1 MGMNKKFFLMLVLF
15 VGLFISM
22 TSVEAAPLLSNPYI
36 IPTNA
41 NDEVGKAI
49 PMNLVDL
56 KYIGKDIKKDVFLN
70 DELVSNLN
78 FNVRENDTVIIKNMG
93 VYKQEMIDVNIKFTL
108 SASIKVA
115 TNGMLTIN
123 ATNRGDYVEIIRF
136 NVYKHDTK
144 IVYPNL
150 YIGYS
155 DRIVNIWSDY
165 ILWDFF
171 GYDNLYGL
179 YLPKVLGPLLGNVDL
194 TQHDGVLDFSY
205 GKGGKNPEIVYPIFN
220 NTETG
225 FIRGTYFKATGNL
238 ATLNMFNP
246 DLVSP
251 IPIPYNGAIALNNKQ
266 EVTKLA
272 PLDVFYTVTQKLAN
286 YVAPSQ
292 YPNDQTFKIKTNF
305 ELDPSRNAPIEVVV
319 KLENGQ
325 VADKKYYSGGFVK
338 NSYEVTFSSDFLK
351 KYSDTTI
358 KIEYKQ
364 HIDDKNINLTDYYNM
379 EEQLFIFP
387 YSAENEWERQSE
399 SFKQEEPSVGQTKLT
414 FPIDLGAKIL
424 NGEKVIQNKSTDD
437 YDPLDFVSD
446 LTSNL
451 PGDSVSA
458 TFTKK
463 IIFQNIGRL
472 DIYITLKSL
481 LSSAT
486 KDIVLYVNIIEGTL
500 HFTEVPSELTF
511 PTIILTGKM
520 VDYEVSSFNKG
531 RLSVLD
537 DRLTSSPWSLTAT
550 LTDNKGPNNFG
561 DILYFRNREGTVY
574 NITNQTQNV
583 MTNRNLEATKTI
595 IDYEQNKQ
603 TGLFIRVNPLFVKKG
618 AYEGIVTWS
627 LVDAPG

>member
-1 MGMNKKFFLMLVLF
+1 MGMNKKIFLMLVLF

-41 NDEVGKAI
+41 NDEVGKII
-49 PMNLVDL
+49 PANLVDL
-56 KYIGKDIKKDVFLN
+56 NYIGKDIKNDVFLN

-93 VYKQEMIDVNIKFTL
+93 VYRQEMIDVNIKL
-108 SASIKVA
+108 ALPANIKVA
-115 TNGMLTIN
+115 TNGMLTIT
-123 ATNRGDYVEIIRF
+123 ATNNGDYVEIIRI

-144 IVYPNL
+144 TVYPNL
-150 YIGYS
+150 YVGYS
-155 DRIVNIWSDY
+155 DGIINGWSDY
-165 ILWDFF
+165 AMRDFF

-179 YLPKVLGPLLGNVDL
+179 YLPKVLGPLLKNVDL
-194 TQHDGVLDFSY
+194 TQHDGVLDFGY
-205 GKGGKNPEIVYPIFN
+205 VKGNNNQETVYPIFN

-225 FIRGTYFKATGNL
+225 FIRGRFFKATGYQ
-238 ATLNMFNP
+238 ATLRMFNP
-246 DLVSP
+246 DLISP
-251 IPIPYNGAIALNNKQ
+251 IPIPYEGAIALNNKQ

-272 PLDVFYTVTQKLAN
+272 PLDVFYTVTQKLAK
-286 YVAPSQ
+286 YVAPAQ

-319 KLENGQ
+319 KLENNQ
-325 VADKKYYSGGFVK
+325 VADKIYYSSGFVK

-351 KYSDTTI
+351 KYSGTTI

-364 HIDDKNINLTDYYNM
+364 HIDDENINLIDYYNM
-379 EEQLFIFP
+379 EEQSFIFP
-387 YSAENEWERQSE
+387 YSAENKWERQSE
-399 SFKQEEPSVGQTKLT
+399 SFKQEEPSVGQTKVT
-414 FPIDLGAKIL
+414 FPIELDAKLL
-424 NGEKVIQNKSTDD
+424 NGKKVIQNKSTDD

-463 IIFQNIGRL
+463 VVFQHTGEQDIF
-472 DIYITLKSL
+472 ITLKSS
-481 LSSAT
+481 LSSVT
-486 KDIVLYVNIIEGTL
+486 KDIVLKVVVIEGTL

-511 PTIILTGKM
+511 PNIALTGKM
-520 VDYEVSSFNKG
+520 IDYEVSSFNKG

-537 DRLTSSPWSLTAT
+537 DRLTSSSWSLTAT
-550 LTDNKGPNNFG
+550 LTDNKSPNNVG
-561 DILYFRNREGTVY
+561 DILYFRNEEGTVY
-574 NITNQTQNV
+574 NITTQTQNV
-583 MTNRNLEATKTI
+583 MTNRNLEPTKTI

-618 AYEGIVTWS
+618 AYEGSVTWS
-627 LVDAPG
+627 LMDAPG